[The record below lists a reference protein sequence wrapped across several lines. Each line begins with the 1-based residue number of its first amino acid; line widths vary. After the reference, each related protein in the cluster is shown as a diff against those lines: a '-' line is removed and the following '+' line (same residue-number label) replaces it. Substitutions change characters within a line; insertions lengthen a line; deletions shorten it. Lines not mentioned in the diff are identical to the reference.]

1 MGVSLPHSALSQIV
15 LVSFVCFAGPGLY
28 NALTSFASGMADP
41 TVGFNGTATLYGTFA
56 LFSFIAAGIVN
67 IIGPKI
73 AVFLG
78 ATTYIIY
85 ALSLYICNE
94 NFTTE
99 EDGTVVYS
107 SGAIGFYYAAN
118 VITGIGAG
126 LLWTGQGQVTMAYPT
141 TENKGLYFSIFWII
155 FNLGGTLG
163 GFLAFGVNYNQGA
176 DDGTSSWTYIAF
188 IIVMIL
194 GVCCSLLMVKPETVI
209 RNDGSL
215 VKVDRMP
222 DWKGEAIE
230 VLKLFVSPVMLLL
243 LPLFMYSNW
252 FYSYHGFYNTT
263 VFNTRTNGFAAAFN
277 YGSQM
282 IGALLLGKWLDRPTA
297 SVRYKSYQSL
307 AIITLLI
314 FIMWGVG
321 LYAQLSLDLKYG
333 DENKLNVDYTDSN
346 FVPKLLLYMFY
357 GCMDAVAQVWAYW
370 LMGMLSDDMAALGR
384 YAGFYKCVQSASAF
398 VAWKL
403 TGSEVDPLVQLLINW
418 ILFGCAVIGAFLAI
432 KLYVKDH
439 LDEDVGE
446 GENPRNSWKLAQS
459 PMGSS
464 EKNLRK
470 IDSKGTMNA

>member
-1 MGVSLPHSALSQIV
+1 MGVALPHSALSQVV

-67 IIGPKI
+67 IIGPKL

-78 ATTYIIY
+78 ATTYIVY

-94 NFTTE
+94 NFIVE
-99 EDGTVVYS
+99 DDGTVVYS
-107 SGAIGFYYAAN
+107 TGAIVFYYLAN
-118 VITGIGAG
+118 VICGMGAG

-155 FNLGGTLG
+155 FNLGGTIG
-163 GFLAFGVNYNQGA
+163 GFLAFGVNYSQGA
-176 DDGTSSWTYIAF
+176 DGTSSWTYISF
-188 IIVMIL
+188 IIVMVF
-194 GVCCSLLMVKPETVI
+194 GVCCALLMVKPETVV

-215 VKVDRMP
+215 VKVDSLP
-222 DWKGEAIE
+222 DWKSEAVA
-230 VLKLFVSPVMLLL
+230 VLKLFVNPVMLML
-243 LPLFMYSNW
+243 LPLFIYSNW

-282 IGALLLGKWLDRPTA
+282 IGALLLGKWLDRPSA
-297 SVRYKSYQSL
+297 GVRYKSYQSL
-307 AIITLLI
+307 AIITVLI

-321 LYAQLSLDLKYG
+321 LYAQLTLDLKYG
-333 DENKLNVDYTDSN
+333 DANKLNVDYTDSN
-346 FVPKLLLYMFY
+346 FLPKLLLYMFY

-370 LMGMLSDDMAALGR
+370 LMGMLSDDMATLGR
-384 YAGFYKCVQSASAF
+384 FAGFYKCVQSASAF
-398 VAWKL
+398 VAWKI
-403 TGSEVDPLVQLLINW
+403 TGSEVEPLVQLLINW
-418 ILFGCAVIGAFLAI
+418 GLFTCAVIGAFFAI
-432 KLYVKDH
+432 KNYVKDE
-439 LDEDVGE
+439 LEEDGNE
-446 GENPRNSWKLAQS
+446 GDNPRDSWKLAGS

-464 EKNLRK
+464 SHKLHT
-470 IDSKGTMNA
+470 ISSKGDLHA